1 MESPLQCEISKD
13 VQKAIQ
19 YLMQDELIGL
29 PTETV
34 YGLAGNAFS
43 TKAVQAIYDTKQ
55 RPHNNPLIVHVANV
69 DAAKA
74 LCTQFPIQAE
84 QLAAAFWPGPLTMI
98 LPKQA
103 MVPDL
108 VTAGHNTVAI
118 RIPEHALAL
127 ELIHQL
133 PFPLAAP
140 SANPFKRISPTTAQ
154 HVADYFPQTLKMVLD
169 GGPCLKGIEST
180 IVGFDDDAVIIYR
193 PGNITEQDI
202 ERVTGS
208 RVVFYEKK
216 DDRLIAPGMMAQ
228 HYAPQTP
235 LIFTNDWRAEML
247 RHPGKKI
254 GLLSL
259 SKQEDFDVTK
269 QEVLSVH
276 DALEEVT
283 ANLYAALHR
292 LDVAGLD
299 ILIAEAFEEKGLGK
313 SLNDRLR
320 RAATR

>member
-1 MESPLQCEISKD
+1 
-13 VQKAIQ
+13 
-19 YLMQDELIGL
+19 
-29 PTETV
+29 
-34 YGLAGNAFS
+34 
-43 TKAVQAIYDTKQ
+43 
-55 RPHNNPLIVHVANV
+55 VHVANV

-154 HVADYFPQTLKMVLD
+154 HVADYFPHTLKMVLD